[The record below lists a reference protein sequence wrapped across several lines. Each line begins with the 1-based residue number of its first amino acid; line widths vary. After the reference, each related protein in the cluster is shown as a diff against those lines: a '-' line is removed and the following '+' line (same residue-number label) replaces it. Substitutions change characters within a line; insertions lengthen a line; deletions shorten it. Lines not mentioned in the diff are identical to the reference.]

1 MIAVEIDQ
9 SAGAGARRYR
19 PEAAYLRWILEL
31 ETPAAIDAI
40 RDVFEFASDDCD
52 LEITDLS
59 PPVSE
64 PAGPEE
70 PAQEV
75 PVETV
80 EQPVEIA
87 AELPVE
93 PTAAPVAEDEPPAA
107 EAAPQ
112 TPAKN
117 APLPRKKAPRPRRRR

>member
-9 SAGAGARRYR
+9 SACRRSTISPR
-19 PEAAYLRWILEL
+19 GRYLRWILEL

-70 PAQEV
+70 PAQEF
-75 PVETV
+75 P
-80 EQPVEIA
+80 
-87 AELPVE
+87 
-93 PTAAPVAEDEPPAA
+93 
-107 EAAPQ
+107 
-112 TPAKN
+112 
-117 APLPRKKAPRPRRRR
+117 